1 MTASLS
7 PPVLA
12 FFDVDETLID
22 QKSMFT
28 FMRFFLR
35 ERYGAVGGLMFAWR
49 MRFIRRMSMCG
60 WSREVVNRRYY
71 GMYEG
76 VRWDALA
83 AAGRRWFAAQEALP
97 GFYIQSTR
105 SELAALKKRGYQIV
119 LVSGS
124 FHPCLTPLAERVGA
138 DYVLCTELEVV
149 RGRITGRLLEQTIGD
164 GKAKVVE
171 RLMAMLGSNRSQCIA
186 FGDHI
191 SDLQMLEAV
200 GSAVVVGSRCAELV
214 ELARQRNWTIN
225 TI

>member
-1 MTASLS
+1 MTASLRS
-7 PPVLA
+7 PVLA

-28 FMRFFLR
+28 FMHFFLR
-35 ERYGAVGGLMFAWR
+35 ERYGPVGGLVFAWR
-49 MRFIRRMSMCG
+49 MGLIRRISRRG
-60 WSREVVNRRYY
+60 SSREVVNRRYY
-71 GMYEG
+71 SMYEG

-83 AAGRRWFAAQEALP
+83 AAGRRWFAAQEVQP

-105 SELAALKKRGYQIV
+105 SELAALKKRGYQIA

-124 FHPCLTPLAERVGA
+124 FHPCLAPLAERVGA

-149 RGRITGRLLEQTIGD
+149 RGRVTGRLLEQTIGD

-171 RLMAMLGSNRSQCIA
+171 RLMAMLGSNRNQCIA

-191 SDLQMLEAV
+191 SDRAMLEAV
-200 GSAVVVGSRCAELV
+200 GSAVVVGGKCAELI
-214 ELARQRNWTIN
+214 ELARQRNWAIN
-225 TI
+225 TV